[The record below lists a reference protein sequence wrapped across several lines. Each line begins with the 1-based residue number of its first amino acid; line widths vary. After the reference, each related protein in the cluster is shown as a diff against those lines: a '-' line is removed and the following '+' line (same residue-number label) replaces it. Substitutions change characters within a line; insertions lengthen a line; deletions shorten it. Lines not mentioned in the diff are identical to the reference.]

1 MWIVRFSV
9 VMSLFLEIGIAHYNM
24 YVLRLYVNFTYVYVF
39 IIIHFTGEFHYDIK
53 QKSEFL
59 N

>member
-1 MWIVRFSV
+1 
-9 VMSLFLEIGIAHYNM
+9 MSLFLEIGIAHYNM

-53 QKSEFL
+53 KKSEFL